1 MLYNSAKRYRKTC
14 LISSIA
20 TLILG
25 VVLMMEPAS
34 SLKIITLIIG
44 LMTLITGCFWIYD
57 YIKASQEEKMISK
70 SLLLGLVSACVG
82 IYLIINTES
91 LVNFITVIIGL
102 TITIKSIV
110 KLQFA
115 VNIRNFSATWK
126 YNLVFSLLGIT
137 LGILLLANPFKGAE
151 IFFRIIGVVM
161 IIGSVMELIECAF
174 IMKNLNIKE
183 AKKELRWVDK
193 DE

>member
-57 YIKASQEEKMISK
+57 YIKAPQEEKMISK

-110 KLQFA
+110 KLQFT
-115 VNIRNFSATWK
+115 VNIRNFSTTWK
-126 YNLVFSLLGIT
+126 YNLVFALLGIT

-151 IFFRIIGVVM
+151 VFFRIIGVVM
-161 IIGSVMELIECAF
+161 IVGSVMELIECAF

>member
-57 YIKASQEEKMISK
+57 YIKAPQEEKMISK

-82 IYLIINTES
+82 VYLIINTES

-115 VNIRNFSATWK
+115 VNIRNFSTTWK
-126 YNLVFSLLGIT
+126 YNLVFALLGIT

-151 IFFRIIGVVM
+151 VFFRIIGVVM
-161 IIGSVMELIECAF
+161 IVGSVMELIECAF

>member
-57 YIKASQEEKMISK
+57 YIKAPQEEKMISK

-82 IYLIINTES
+82 VYLIINTES

-102 TITIKSIV
+102 TITVKSIV

-115 VNIRNFSATWK
+115 VNIRSFSTTWK
-126 YNLVFSLLGIT
+126 YNLVFALLGIT

-151 IFFRIIGVVM
+151 VFFRIIGVVM
-161 IIGSVMELIECAF
+161 IVGSVMELIECAF

>member
-1 MLYNSAKRYRKTC
+1 MLYSSAKKYRKTC

-25 VVLMMEPAS
+25 VVLMMEPAN
-34 SLKIITLIIG
+34 SLKIITMIIGIMTLIIG
-44 LMTLITGCFWIYD
+44 CFWVFD
-57 YIKASQEEKMISK
+57 YIKSTPEEKMISK
-70 SLLLGLVSACVG
+70 SLLLGVIASGVG
-82 IYLIINTES
+82 LYLIINTQS
-91 LVNFITVIIGL
+91 LIKFITILIGI
-102 TITIKSIV
+102 TICIKSIV

-115 VNIRNFSATWK
+115 INIRNFSTAWK

-137 LGILLLANPFKGAE
+137 LGVLLLANPFESAQT
-151 IFFRIIGVVM
+151 FLRIIGVVM

-174 IMKNLNIKE
+174 LMKNLNIKE
-183 AKKELRWVDK
+183 KAKELRWVDK

>member
-57 YIKASQEEKMISK
+57 YIKAPQEEKMISK
-70 SLLLGLVSACVG
+70 SLLLGLVSTCVG

-110 KLQFA
+110 KLQVA
-115 VNIRNFSATWK
+115 VNIRNFSTTWK
-126 YNLVFSLLGIT
+126 YNLVFALLGIT

-151 IFFRIIGVVM
+151 VFFRIIGVVM
-161 IIGSVMELIECAF
+161 IVGSVMELIECAF